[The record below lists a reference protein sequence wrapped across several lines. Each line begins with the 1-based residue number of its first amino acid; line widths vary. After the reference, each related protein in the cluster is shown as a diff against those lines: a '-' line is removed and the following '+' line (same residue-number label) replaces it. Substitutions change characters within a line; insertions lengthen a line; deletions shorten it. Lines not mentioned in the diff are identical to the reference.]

1 MSSISAGTA
10 SGTAL
15 VNTGDT
21 SGALQLQVNGTTPSV
36 TLAANGSI
44 GVGSTPGYG
53 TSGQVLTS
61 SGTGSA
67 PTWATV
73 SSGVTLV
80 TSTTAT
86 AASSVVFTGLSTSY
100 GVYLLEYDSVF
111 GSGGGDNL
119 ILTISADNGATYYS
133 SSYATQGTDTIVGG
147 TGIRNTT
154 NGTFFYLGPINGSG
168 SSLSQPSSGSIWMYG
183 PARSKRFTAQCLS
196 ASPNSAGNMENLSY
210 VYGGPNGTSPINAVK
225 IVFAAGATI
234 TGNFR
239 LYGYAA

>member
-1 MSSISAGTA
+1 
-10 SGTAL
+10 
-15 VNTGDT
+15 V
-21 SGALQLQVNGTTPSV
+21 LQLQVNGTTPSV

-53 TSGQVLTS
+53 TNGQVLTS

-67 PTWATV
+67 PTWAAV

-86 AASSVVFTGLSTSY
+86 AASSVIFTGLSTAY

-111 GSGGGDNL
+111 GNSPGDGL
-119 ILTISADNGATYYS
+119 ALTISADNGATYYA
-133 SSYATQGTDTIVGG
+133 SSYATQGTYTIAG
-147 TGIRNTT
+147 TTTTRSTT
-154 NGTFFYLGPINGSG
+154 NEPVFYLGPFNGSG
-168 SSLSQPSSGSIWMYG
+168 NSLSQPSSGSIWMYA
-183 PARSKRFTAQCLS
+183 PAGSKRFTAQNL
-196 ASPNSAGNMENLSY
+196 ASCPNNAGNIENLIFSF
-210 VYGGPNGTSPINAVK
+210 GGPNGTSPINAVK
-225 IVFAAGATI
+225 IVFAGGATI